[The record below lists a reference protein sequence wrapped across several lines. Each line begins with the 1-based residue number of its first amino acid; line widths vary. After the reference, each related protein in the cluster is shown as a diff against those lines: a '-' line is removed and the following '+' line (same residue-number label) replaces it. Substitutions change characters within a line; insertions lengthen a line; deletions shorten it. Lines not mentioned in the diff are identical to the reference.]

1 MVLRRAAQCF
11 LLAVLAVPWPAVA
24 RADPEVH
31 IERRQ
36 GVFRVDV
43 TIPVEVD
50 AQTAWQV
57 LTDYNRLAEF
67 VPDMRSSRV
76 VSGAGEPL
84 RVRQVGEAGVLFFRV
99 DVDVDLQIEETPPEK
114 LAFRAV
120 GGNMKHMKG
129 DWRIARTG
137 QDIVLSYQ
145 AELEPGF
152 WVPPLLGTALMRRDV
167 GRQVAG
173 VVNEMLRRHAGSEGK
188 STGR

>member
-1 MVLRRAAQCF
+1 MVLRRAAQCL

-24 RADPEVH
+24 HAEPEVH

-43 TIPVEVD
+43 TIPVAVD
-50 AQTAWQV
+50 ARTAWQV

-99 DVDVDLQIEETPPEK
+99 DVDVELQIEETPPEK

-120 GGNMKHMKG
+120 GGNMKRMRG
-129 DWRIARTG
+129 DWRIARAG
-137 QDIVLSYQ
+137 QDIVLGYR

-167 GRQVAG
+167 ARQVAG
-173 VVNEMLRRHAGSEGK
+173 VVNEMLRRRARGDGK
-188 STGR
+188 